1 MALLH
6 VDFYSDAL
14 GRSTHMDAI
23 LPERNPAPRWKTLY
37 LLHGM
42 TDDNSTW
49 QRQTSVERYAQERNL
64 AVILP
69 DGDLK
74 WYADT
79 PWGENYFDFVS
90 RELVE
95 LSRRMFPRLSHD
107 RNHTFV
113 AGNSMGG
120 YGALKCALKHP
131 ETFSRAASLSGAL
144 DAAALPFLPSPLA
157 DQAYW
162 EDVFGPVGEIPGSEN
177 DLFAAAQ
184 HCRERRPDVWMWC
197 GTEDFLYDM
206 NLRMREQ
213 LAALGYS
220 LDYSESSGDHQWF
233 YWDRELPRLM
243 DWLLGG
249 EAKACR

>member
-23 LPERNPAPRWKTLY
+23 LPEKSTSPHWKTLY

-42 TDDNSTW
+42 TDDHSTW
-49 QRQTSVERYAQERNL
+49 QRRTCIERYAEERGL

-79 PWGENYFDFVS
+79 PWGERYFEFIS
-90 RELVE
+90 RDLIQ
-95 LSRRMFPRLSHD
+95 LTRRMFPRLSHERAD
-107 RNHTFV
+107 TFV

-131 ETFSRAASLSGAL
+131 ETFSKAASLSGAL
-144 DAAALPFLPSPLA
+144 DAAALPHLPNPLA
-157 DQAYW
+157 DEAYW
-162 EDVFGPVGEIPGSEN
+162 EDVFGPIDGIAGSDN
-177 DLFAAAQ
+177 DLFAAARA
-184 HCRERRPDVWMWC
+184 CVENRPEIWMWC

-206 NLRMREQ
+206 HLRMREH
-213 LAALGYS
+213 LTALGYS
-220 LDYSESSGDHQWF
+220 LDSSESPGDHQWF
-233 YWDRELPRLM
+233 YWDRELPHML
-243 DWLLGG
+243 DWLLEG
-249 EAKACR
+249 EARACR

>member
-184 HCRERRPDVWMWC
+184 HCVENRPDVWMWC

-206 NLRMREQ
+206 NLRMRDH
-213 LAALGYS
+213 LLNLGYS

>member
-6 VDFYSDAL
+6 VNFYSDVL
-14 GRSTHMDAI
+14 GRSVHMDAI
-23 LPERNPAPRWKTLY
+23 LPERSGSSHWKTLY

-49 QRQTSVERYAQERNL
+49 TRQTSIERCAQERNL

-79 PWGENYFDFVS
+79 PWGENYFEFIS

-95 LSRRMFPRLSHD
+95 LSRRMFPRLSRERAD
-107 RNHTFV
+107 TFV

-120 YGALKCALKHP
+120 YGALKCALRRP
-131 ETFSRAASLSGAL
+131 ETFSKAASFSGAL
-144 DAAALPFLPSPLA
+144 DAAALPLLPTPLA
-157 DQAYW
+157 DEAYW
-162 EDVFGPVGEIPGSEN
+162 EDVFGPIDAIAGSDN

-184 HCRERRPDVWMWC
+184 HCAQNRPEIWMWC

-206 NLRMREQ
+206 HLRMREH
-213 LAALGYS
+213 LAALGYR
-220 LDYSESSGDHQWF
+220 LTSSKGPGDHQWF
-233 YWDRELPRLM
+233 HWDRQLPRML
-243 DWLLGG
+243 DWLIGG

>member
-6 VDFYSDAL
+6 VDFYSDVL

-23 LPERNPAPRWKTLY
+23 LPKRSRSPHWKTLY

-42 TDDNSTW
+42 ADDSSTW
-49 QRQTSVERYAQERNL
+49 QRRTSVERYAEERNL

-74 WYADT
+74 WYTDT
-79 PWGENYFDFVS
+79 PWGENYFEFVS
-90 RELVE
+90 RELVQIT
-95 LSRRMFPRLSHD
+95 RRMFPRLSRERAD
-107 RNHTFV
+107 TFV

-131 ETFSRAASLSGAL
+131 ETFSKAASLSGAL
-144 DAAALPFLPSPLA
+144 DAAALPHLTSLPA
-157 DQAYW
+157 DAADW
-162 EDVFGPVGEIPGSEN
+162 ADVFGPIDQIPGSEN
-177 DLFAAAQ
+177 DLFAAARA
-184 HCRERRPDVWMWC
+184 CTENRPKIWMWC

-206 NLRMREQ
+206 NLRMREH
-213 LAALGYS
+213 LAALGHS
-220 LDYSESSGDHQWF
+220 LDFSAGPGDHQWK

-243 DWLLGG
+243 DWLLEG
-249 EAKACR
+249 EANACL

>member
-23 LPERNPAPRWKTLY
+23 LPEKSSSPHWKTLY

-42 TDDNSTW
+42 TDDHSTW
-49 QRQTSVERYAQERNL
+49 QRRTSVERYAEEREL

-69 DGDLK
+69 GGDLK

-79 PWGENYFDFVS
+79 PWGESYFDFVS
-90 RELVE
+90 RELGQIT
-95 LSRRMFPRLSHD
+95 RRMFPRLSRD
-107 RNHTFV
+107 RADTFV

-120 YGALKCALKHP
+120 FGALKCALRHP
-131 ETFSRAASLSGAL
+131 ETFSKAASFSGAL
-144 DAAALPFLPSPLA
+144 DAAALPHLPSPLA
-157 DQAYW
+157 DTAYW
-162 EDVFGPVGEIPGSEN
+162 EDVFGPVDQIPGSEN
-177 DLFAAAQ
+177 DLFAAARA
-184 HCRERRPDVWMWC
+184 CVENRPKLWMWC

-206 NLRMREQ
+206 NLRMREH
-213 LAALGYS
+213 LATLGYS
-220 LDYSESSGDHQWF
+220 IDYSESSGDHQWF
-233 YWDRELPRLM
+233 YWDRELPRML

-249 EAKACR
+249 EARACR

>member
-23 LPERNPAPRWKTLY
+23 LPEGNPAPRWKTLY

-49 QRQTSVERYAQERNL
+49 QRRSSVERYAQERNL

-79 PWGENYFDFVS
+79 PWGENYFDFIS
-90 RELVE
+90 RELVQI
-95 LSRRMFPRLSHD
+95 SRRRFPRLARD
-107 RNHTFV
+107 RADTFV

-131 ETFSRAASLSGAL
+131 ETFSKAASLSGAL
-144 DAAALPFLPSPLA
+144 DAAVLPSLSDPLA
-157 DQAYW
+157 DAAYW
-162 EDVFGPVGEIPGSEN
+162 EDVFGPVDQIPGSEN
-177 DLFAAAQ
+177 DLFAAARA
-184 HCRERRPDVWMWC
+184 CGENRPEIWMWC

-206 NLRMREQ
+206 NLRMRDQ

-220 LDYSESSGDHQWF
+220 LDYSEGPGDHQWF

-249 EAKACR
+249 EARACR

>member
-206 NLRMREQ
+206 NLRMRDH
-213 LAALGYS
+213 LLNLGYS

>member
-6 VDFYSDAL
+6 VDFYSDVL
-14 GRSTHMDAI
+14 GRNTHMDAI
-23 LPERNPAPRWKTLY
+23 LPEKSNSPHWKTLY

-42 TDDNSTW
+42 TDDHSTW
-49 QRQTSVERYAQERNL
+49 QRRTSVERYAEERNL

-90 RELVE
+90 LELVQIT
-95 LSRRMFPRLSHD
+95 RRMFPRLSRD
-107 RNHTFV
+107 RADTFV

-120 YGALKCALKHP
+120 FGALKCALKHP
-131 ETFSRAASLSGAL
+131 ETFSKAASFSGAL
-144 DAAALPFLPSPLA
+144 DAAALPHLPDPLA

-162 EDVFGPVGEIPGSEN
+162 EAVFGPVDQIPGSEN
-177 DLFAAAQ
+177 DLFTAARA
-184 HCRERRPDVWMWC
+184 CTENRPDIWMWC
-197 GTEDFLYDM
+197 GTEDFLHGM
-206 NLRMREQ
+206 NLRMREH

-220 LDYSESSGDHQWF
+220 LDYSEGPGDHQWKH
-233 YWDRELPRLM
+233 WDRELPRLM

-249 EAKACR
+249 EARACR